1 MMDIQDQMNSRTVRH
16 GRFWSACLITV
27 YLIFSVGQVHAAA
40 DSVSSGT
47 YKKLTAIQ
55 EQIAANQLNEAT
67 KALAELYAEV
77 EADSIDA
84 ALVLQMQG
92 YTEMGK
98 NDYPKA
104 IAYLRKSLDL
114 NRLPESIKYRVGYMV
129 AQLYAAQGQFD
140 EALTFA
146 KEWFST
152 LENPTPDQ
160 SIFMANIFA
169 QTKNY
174 LDAIPYASA
183 AINKSESPKESWFQL
198 LIACYFEVKNYQGA
212 ESTLKQAISLWPEKP
227 SYWEQLASVYITRGD
242 ELKGLATL
250 QLAWKSGVLDKE
262 SSIRSMIQL
271 AITEGIPEHGARLL
285 AAAIDKEALP
295 KNEKYLDLL
304 ANAWVAA
311 KESSQAITAFEQL
324 ATVTGSGNP
333 YVRIANLY
341 LEKAQWE
348 KAEEAVRSALSKD
361 VDKPGNVWVSLG
373 IALTEQTK
381 FSDGMKAFRN
391 AIAYDYA
398 ERRAKSWL
406 KYAEDLKRQH
416 NWVNQNS

>member
-1 MMDIQDQMNSRTVRH
+1 
-16 GRFWSACLITV
+16 
-27 YLIFSVGQVHAAA
+27 
-40 DSVSSGT
+40 
-47 YKKLTAIQ
+47 
-55 EQIAANQLNEAT
+55 
-67 KALAELYAEV
+67 
-77 EADSIDA
+77 
-84 ALVLQMQG
+84 
-92 YTEMGK
+92 
-98 NDYPKA
+98 
-104 IAYLRKSLDL
+104 
-114 NRLPESIKYRVGYMV
+114 
-129 AQLYAAQGQFD
+129 
-140 EALTFA
+140 
-146 KEWFST
+146 
-152 LENPTPDQ
+152 
-160 SIFMANIFA
+160 
-169 QTKNY
+169 
-174 LDAIPYASA
+174 
-183 AINKSESPKESWFQL
+183 
-198 LIACYFEVKNYQGA
+198 
-212 ESTLKQAISLWPEKP
+212 
-227 SYWEQLASVYITRGD
+227 
-242 ELKGLATL
+242 
-250 QLAWKSGVLDKE
+250 
-262 SSIRSMIQL
+262 MIQL